1 MRAQIIFGIAS
12 TIALAF
18 SGCSA
23 RDGNGSAAVPLI
35 SFHFGAQK
43 GATNVFA
50 FDGGNFDSKAILSDP
65 DFVDFDSREETW
77 TLKPKAALRLSD
89 AIWNRFSELP
99 RSAYGRTAS
108 ELLPFPTWFVLK
120 AEGQPIFKGVF
131 YPLGSSITYRQPMF
145 IATPAFMTTNEM
157 KNVVFSRGIQGFESS
172 ISEQRKPNMP
182 GDPRIAAAAAKLT
195 KMK

>member
-1 MRAQIIFGIAS
+1 MRASLCNILEKSPSNIIVRVQIVFGIAS

-23 RDGNGSAAVPLI
+23 RDGNGAAAAPLI
-35 SFHFGAQK
+35 SFHLTARK
-43 GATNVFA
+43 DATNVFA
-50 FDGGNFDSKAILSDP
+50 FDHGTFDAEAILSDS
-65 DFVDFDSREETW
+65 DFVEFNSREETW

-120 AEGQPIFKGVF
+120 AEGQPIFSGIF
-131 YPLGSSITYRQPMF
+131 YQLESSITYKEPMF
-145 IATPAFMTTNEM
+145 IATPSFLTTNDM
-157 KNVVFSRGIQGFESS
+157 KNVVFSRGFKGL
-172 ISEQRKPNMP
+172 NH
-182 GDPRIAAAAAKLT
+182 
-195 KMK
+195 